1 MTKQQLEGDTH
12 PPTHTPP
19 DQSRGIIRI
28 LREPVNSL
36 THFAGALLSVVGMI
50 VLIWLTRGRPMQ
62 MVAVT
67 IYGTSSI
74 LLYSA
79 STLHHGIHAEEPLR
93 RWLKLFDHAAIYV
106 LIAGTYTPVTLI
118 ALQGEHAPWGWALFG
133 AAWGFALLGLIFKL
147 FWLHA
152 PRFLSTGLYLLMG
165 WLALVAIVPMSQE
178 MSRLGLMWLAL
189 GGAFYS
195 IGAVIYALKRP
206 NFFTHFGYHEVWH
219 LFVLAGSISHFAMIV
234 TILQN

>member
-1 MTKQQLEGDTH
+1 MAKH
-12 PPTHTPP
+12 HTERTIGHTQDPKH
-19 DQSRGIIRI
+19 GIIRI

-36 THFAGALLSVVGMI
+36 THFAGALLSVVGMV

-67 IYGTSSI
+67 IYGISSI

-79 STLHHGIHAEEPLR
+79 STLHHGIKAEEPLR
-93 RWLKLFDHAAIYV
+93 KWLKLFDHAAIYV

-118 ALQGEHAPWGWALFG
+118 ALQGEYAPWGWALFG
-133 AAWGFALLGLIFKL
+133 VAWGFALLGLIFKL
-147 FWLHA
+147 VWLNA

-165 WLALVAIVPMSQE
+165 WLALVAIVPMSRE
-178 MSRLGLMWLAL
+178 MSTLGLMWLAL

-195 IGAVIYALKRP
+195 VGAVIYALKRP
-206 NFFTHFGYHEVWH
+206 NLFAHFGYHEMWH

-234 TILQN
+234 TLLQN

>member
-1 MTKQQLEGDTH
+1 MPESSTKGTARSNERRSIT
-12 PPTHTPP
+12 
-19 DQSRGIIRI
+19 RI

-79 STLHHGIHAEEPLR
+79 STLHHGIIAEEPLR